1 MATTQ
6 TERLTVSDKSN
17 FWRRIPGAGVVA
29 LLGLTLAGCASD
41 AELDTLK
48 PESGTADEIYGLVL
62 PVFLVAGVVL
72 VLVCGGVLWLSIK
85 NRVSTYEGDDEF
97 PEQISH
103 NNTLEITWTIIP
115 AVIMVIIA
123 VFTIVTHISINK
135 DEAAAIEIE
144 VDGEARMWDPTI
156 VVVGQQWWWEYRY
169 YLDEFDLDASML
181 ENPRDLPPADIVTSG
196 QFAIPTGVEVDLVIT
211 SRDVIHSHWIPRLNG
226 KRDAVPG
233 RFSPWKIEADDPG
246 VYFGQ
251 CTEFCGLSHS
261 RMRMQ
266 TIAMN
271 EADFQQW
278 IDMQMSPATFGEELQ
293 SYVASYRAG
302 EPATVSDDASGVLR
316 GLDTFVAQCASCHLV
331 DGLNDLDYDGAE
343 VVSGAAP
350 NLTHFANNTT
360 FAGGIL
366 NLYNDEDGT
375 FNRDDLAA
383 WIRNPDDVKAN
394 FANDLADGELPRG
407 MPNRNLTE
415 RQISDVIDF
424 LETLGPRPSDERIAA
439 TEVE

>member
-1 MATTQ
+1 
-6 TERLTVSDKSN
+6 VSDMFN
-17 FWRRIPGAGVVA
+17 FRRRLPGAGVVV
-29 LLGLTLAGCASD
+29 LLGLVLAGCASD

-48 PESGTADEIYGLVL
+48 PESGTANEIYDLVL
-62 PVFLVAGVVL
+62 PVFLVAGVIL
-72 VLVCGGVLWLSIK
+72 VLICGAVLYLSIK
-85 NRVSTYEGDDEF
+85 NRVATYEGDDEF
-97 PEQISH
+97 PEQVSH
-103 NNTLEITWTIIP
+103 NNTLEITWTIVP
-115 AVIMVIIA
+115 AVIMAIIA
-123 VFTIVTHISINK
+123 VATVVTHVAINK

-144 VDGEARMWDPTI
+144 IDGEARMWDPTI

-196 QFAIPTGVEVDLVIT
+196 QFAIPTGVEVDLVVT

-246 VYFGQ
+246 IYFGQ

-266 TIAMN
+266 TIAMT
-271 EADFQQW
+271 EADFQEW
-278 IDMQMSPATFGEELQ
+278 IDMQMSPATFDEELQ
-293 SYVASYRAG
+293 PYVSSYRDTGGGSLPEDPSAV
-302 EPATVSDDASGVLR
+302 AR
-316 GLDTFVAQCASCHLV
+316 GLDVFVTQCASCHLV
-331 DGLNDLDYDGAE
+331 NGLNDLNYDGAE

-350 NLTHFANNTT
+350 DLTHLANRTT

-366 NLYNDEDGT
+366 NLYNEEDGS
-375 FNRDDLAA
+375 FNRDDMSA
-383 WIRNPDDVKAN
+383 WIRNPEDIKAN
-394 FANDLADGELPRG
+394 FANDLPDGQLPRG
-407 MPNRNLTE
+407 MPTLGLTE
-415 RQISDVIDF
+415 RQIDDVIAF
-424 LETLGPRPSDERIAA
+424 LQTLGPRPTDEMIQA

>member
-1 MATTQ
+1 
-6 TERLTVSDKSN
+6 
-17 FWRRIPGAGVVA
+17 
-29 LLGLTLAGCASD
+29 
-41 AELDTLK
+41 
-48 PESGTADEIYGLVL
+48 
-62 PVFLVAGVVL
+62 
-72 VLVCGGVLWLSIK
+72 
-85 NRVSTYEGDDEF
+85 
-97 PEQISH
+97 
-103 NNTLEITWTIIP
+103 
-115 AVIMVIIA
+115 
-123 VFTIVTHISINK
+123 
-135 DEAAAIEIE
+135 
-144 VDGEARMWDPTI
+144 
-156 VVVGQQWWWEYRY
+156 
-169 YLDEFDLDASML
+169 
-181 ENPRDLPPADIVTSG
+181 
-196 QFAIPTGVEVDLVIT
+196 
-211 SRDVIHSHWIPRLNG
+211 VIHSHWIPRLNG

-278 IDMQMSPATFGEELQ
+278 IDMQTSPATFGEELQ